1 MLTDPVTVTRH
12 CDQRSQANALLD
24 VLVDSFGAQCEAN
37 AAGGHSYSVEYSK
50 KVRKTVTAA
59 APFVR
64 CGRHCTATRYESR
77 ATRRS
82 SAEVQLQALRCVS
95 PLVASGALWSTAAA
109 PSSLRGGNYVQVMK
123 EIHDKTEK
131 RLLDYH
137 KFFKGQTE
145 VFKKEADMFF
155 NAVQVGPVPHRSDA
169 ESRGT

>member
-77 ATRRS
+77 ATRRR

-95 PLVASGALWSTAAA
+95 PPLVASGALWSTAAA
-109 PSSLRGGNYVQVMK
+109 QFVHFAAA
-123 EIHDKTEK
+123 IT
-131 RLLDYH
+131 
-137 KFFKGQTE
+137 F
-145 VFKKEADMFF
+145 
-155 NAVQVGPVPHRSDA
+155 RS
-169 ESRGT
+169 